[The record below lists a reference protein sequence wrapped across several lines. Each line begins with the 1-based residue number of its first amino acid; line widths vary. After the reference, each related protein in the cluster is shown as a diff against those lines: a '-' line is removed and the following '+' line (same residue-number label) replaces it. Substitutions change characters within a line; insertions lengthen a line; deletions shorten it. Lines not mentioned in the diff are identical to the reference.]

1 MTDKRAMRA
10 ELNREQRRAQILA
23 TALTVFAEQGYH
35 RASITDVVKAAG
47 VARGTFYLYFD
58 SKEAIFL
65 DLLDDLVRTL
75 RSSVAGMDLS
85 PQAAPMREQL
95 HRIVVRVLETAKT
108 NEQLTRI
115 IFREAVG
122 VDAAVH
128 AKLQQFHDELHGW
141 LTRALEL
148 GEHLGWIRPGNH
160 GVAATCIVG
169 TMRQVIVRYIVD
181 GHAFEPDEVAAGIV
195 CFNLDG
201 LTAPSRR

>member
-1 MTDKRAMRA
+1 MSDTTDKRAIRA

-65 DLLDDLVRTL
+65 DLLDDLLRTL

-108 NEQLTRI
+108 NERLTRI

-122 VDAAVH
+122 VDVAVD
-128 AKLQQFHDELHGW
+128 AKLQEFNDELHGW

-148 GEHLGWIRPGNH
+148 GEHLGWIRPGDH
-160 GVAATCIVG
+160 AVAATCIVG

-181 GHAFEPDEVAAGIV
+181 GNPFEPDEVAGAIV
-195 CFNLDG
+195 RFNLDG
-201 LTAPSRR
+201 LTA